1 MNIKVENLD
10 DLKCKGIYKI
20 TNIINDKCYIG
31 STWRSFKSRYKQHL
45 TKLNQGKHHCQHLQ
59 RAFDKYGKDSF
70 TFEIIEIV
78 SEESILLDR
87 EAFYINKY
95 NGFTEGYN
103 ENPNPNFSPMFNE
116 NSKKKSSE
124 THKRLWKELE
134 ESMSKEEFLEYKKV
148 YLEERGFVQGRK
160 VWNKG
165 IKMTDEQTKNMKKP
179 KIHGVSEAMKEV
191 HRKNSKLCR
200 DRADY
205 ILVYD
210 SNMNWINTFWCMSD
224 LVEYSKSEFND
235 LPMKLR
241 KGGVRTL
248 TSSKIAAHINDGK
261 LYKGLIFK
269 RAPKSRQLSYANR
282 MNSWK
287 AETEPIMSQ
296 AESTLSEGATTTGEV
311 QSS

>member
-1 MNIKVENLD
+1 
-10 DLKCKGIYKI
+10 
-20 TNIINDKCYIG
+20 
-31 STWRSFKSRYKQHL
+31 
-45 TKLNQGKHHCQHLQ
+45 
-59 RAFDKYGKDSF
+59 
-70 TFEIIEIV
+70 
-78 SEESILLDR
+78 
-87 EAFYINKY
+87 
-95 NGFTEGYN
+95 
-103 ENPNPNFSPMFNE
+103 
-116 NSKKKSSE
+116 
-124 THKRLWKELE
+124 
-134 ESMSKEEFLEYKKV
+134 
-148 YLEERGFVQGRK
+148 
-160 VWNKG
+160 
-165 IKMTDEQTKNMKKP
+165 
-179 KIHGVSEAMKEV
+179 MKEV
-191 HRKNSKLCR
+191 HRKNSKLVR
-200 DRADY
+200 DRSDY

-248 TSSKIAAHINDGK
+248 ASSQIAIHINDGK

-296 AESTLSEGATTTGEV
+296 ADSTLSEGATTTGEV